1 MNSSFKSLKDV
12 FNNDPELRAIRDS
25 VKENDIVN
33 DFFKIFPRLTKIV
46 TSVKVNKHK
55 LIIKVENP
63 AWRQELKHKEES
75 IIKKINSFYNEE
87 RITQTSVTY

>member
-33 DFFKIFPRLTKIV
+33 DFFKIFPGLTKIV

-55 LIIKVENP
+55 LIIKIENP